1 MRIIFDT
8 NIYLSALI
16 FDNKPEQII
25 IDCFDNNDFTIL
37 LSQEIFDEIK
47 DKFLNGRVQEIADKA
62 SRFLTMDKIEE
73 FIDLIEK
80 NTLVITTISKI
91 NICRDTKDNMFLEL
105 VKDGEANFLITGD
118 KDLLVLKEFEG
129 CKIMSVSE
137 FINLSKISY

>member
-8 NIYLSALI
+8 NIYLSALV

-47 DKFLNGRVQEIADKA
+47 GKFLNERVQEIAEKA
-62 SRFLTMDKIEE
+62 SRFLTMDKIKEY
-73 FIDLIEK
+73 IDLIEK

-105 VKDGEANFLITGD
+105 AKDGKANFLITGD

-137 FINLSKISY
+137 FINLYKN

>member
-8 NIYLSALI
+8 NIYLSALV
-16 FDNKPEQII
+16 FDNKPELII

-47 DKFLNGRVQEIADKA
+47 GKFLNGRVQEIAEKA
-62 SRFLTMDKIEE
+62 SRFLTMDKIKE

-91 NICRDTKDNMFLEL
+91 HICRDTKDNMFLEL
-105 VKDGEANFLITGD
+105 VKDGKANFLISGD
-118 KDLLVLKEFEG
+118 RDLLALKEFEG

-137 FINLSKISY
+137 FINLYKN